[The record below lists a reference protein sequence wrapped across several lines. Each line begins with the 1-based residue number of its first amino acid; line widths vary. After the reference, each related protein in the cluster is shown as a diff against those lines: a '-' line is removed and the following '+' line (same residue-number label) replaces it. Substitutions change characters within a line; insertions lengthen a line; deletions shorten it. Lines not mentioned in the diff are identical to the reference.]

1 MRWPKTKN
9 QTMIESLGSIGNMK
23 IAEDC
28 YGQVAPATQ
37 SALDELVRRR
47 ERTQAKLD
55 DIDAAINALRA
66 NPEILR
72 ILDLMA
78 KANRG

>member
-1 MRWPKTKN
+1 MRWPKTK
-9 QTMIESLGSIGNMK
+9 QTMIESLSPIGNVNN
-23 IAEDC
+23 AEEC
-28 YGQVAPATQ
+28 CSQIAPAAQ

-47 ERTQAKLD
+47 ARTQAKLD

-72 ILDLMA
+72 VLDLMA